1 MTPKGVVFSF
11 VFSGHNNKS
20 SPCRSQLDASSPEA
34 ATHTHQSPSC
44 QLETPSSDIQSQASD
59 DQQAPDQQLLLKQQ
73 PALPKSPFAASVD
86 QQPVSPGHAD
96 TPPMA
101 IPMAHLQPNLS
112 SSAPTDSQSHMHQW
126 AAKRSKAGQDPPREQ
141 DHQTKALHGNQADRH
156 QADQNGDAEAGR
168 GTQAASSQ
176 APRLS
181 ALHGSRS
188 RSRGNLRSDS
198 RHNIR
203 WNDSSESLAWS
214 SQEDLAQLLPDRAS
228 ADGVERPPQ
237 EGFSGW
243 KQWLFMQD

>member
-1 MTPKGVVFSF
+1 
-11 VFSGHNNKS
+11 
-20 SPCRSQLDASSPEA
+20 
-34 ATHTHQSPSC
+34 
-44 QLETPSSDIQSQASD
+44 
-59 DQQAPDQQLLLKQQ
+59 
-73 PALPKSPFAASVD
+73 
-86 QQPVSPGHAD
+86 
-96 TPPMA
+96 
-101 IPMAHLQPNLS
+101 MAHLQPNLS
-112 SSAPTDSQSHMHQW
+112 SSAPTGSQSHMHQW
-126 AAKRSKAGQDPPREQ
+126 AAKRSKAGQNPLREQ
-141 DHQTKALHGNQADRH
+141 DNQTRAPHGD

-168 GTQAASSQ
+168 GTCTASSQ

-214 SQEDLAQLLPDRAS
+214 TQEDLAQLLPDRAS

-243 KQWLFMQD
+243 KQWTLVHDWRCNRCPHCTGHSDTLSAQLIPVLT

>member
-1 MTPKGVVFSF
+1 M
-11 VFSGHNNKS
+11 
-20 SPCRSQLDASSPEA
+20 
-34 ATHTHQSPSC
+34 
-44 QLETPSSDIQSQASD
+44 SD
-59 DQQAPDQQLLLKQQ
+59 DQQAPDQQPLLHQQ
-73 PALPKSPFAASVD
+73 HALPKSPFATSVD
-86 QQPVSPGHAD
+86 QQPASPGHAD

-112 SSAPTDSQSHMHQW
+112 SSAPTDSQSHMHRW
-126 AAKRSKAGQDPPREQ
+126 AAKRSRAGQDPPREQ
-141 DHQTKALHGNQADRH
+141 DHQTRAPHGD

-168 GTQAASSQ
+168 GTRTASSQ

-237 EGFSGW
+237 EGFSGR
-243 KQWLFMQD
+243 KQWLLVRDWPGNRYAHCTCHGDTLSAQLVFVLA